1 MQVVAYYR
9 VSTEKQGRSGLGL
22 AAQREYI
29 QAAADAAGWEVLAS
43 FEDHASGAISPPERE
58 ECAKAL
64 ELCRRTGAVLVVA
77 KLDRLSR
84 DVADI
89 ASLMKAVDFKVATM
103 PQADKFQLHI
113 YAALAEQERTFISER
128 TKVALASL
136 KARAD
141 AGDTTAQAKVERRS
155 AGRAAGQARGQVA
168 AVEAV
173 QAKADQYAK
182 SMADALKA
190 GMFDGCRTLAAMA
203 NWLNGK
209 GHRTSR
215 GGEFSPMQVKRLV
228 ERLGIGFP

>member
-29 QAAADAAGWEVLAS
+29 QAAADAGGWEVLAS

-77 KLDRLSR
+77 KLDRISR

-89 ASLMKAVDFKVATM
+89 AKLMKAVDFKVATM

-128 TKVALASL
+128 TKAALASL

-141 AGDTTAQAKVERRS
+141 AGDTDAQAKVERRS
-155 AGRAAGQARGQVA
+155 AGRAAGQSRGQVA

-173 QAKADQYAK
+173 RAKADQYAQ
-182 SMADALKA
+182 SMAVALKA

-203 NWLNGK
+203 NWLNRE
-209 GHRTSR
+209 GHRTAR